1 VASKAEYGRRGLRDH
16 EVLQRQANIA
26 GRFDIL
32 TRRRRVGDRYTW
44 VIDLETDGINP
55 SLQPDDVLEST
66 SLRIEVDKDPS
77 PGSHYSFDT
86 DQFRVL
92 EHPLLTYS
100 YATLGSCESPDPRC
114 DSHCYEF
121 QVLVKHMDVMS
132 YMNLM
137 KLSIDDRPPE
147 LDQFASGSIRAKELT
162 FSRPASW
169 KYRDDEV
176 MKYLRDLL
184 DECDRD
190 DEEMKKWLIEK
201 SEL

>member
-1 VASKAEYGRRGLRDH
+1 MASKAEYGRRRLTDH

-26 GRFDIL
+26 GRFDVL
-32 TRRRRVGDRYTW
+32 TRRRRVDDRYTW

-55 SLQPDDVLEST
+55 SLQPDDVPEST
-66 SLRIEVDKDPS
+66 SPRIEVDKDPS
-77 PGSHYSFDT
+77 PGSRHSLDT
-86 DQFRVL
+86 DHFRVL

-100 YATLGSCESPDPRC
+100 YATLGSCESPDPQC

-121 QVLVKHMDVMS
+121 QVLVKHLDVMS
-132 YMNLM
+132 YMDLM
-137 KLSIDDRPPE
+137 KLFIDDRPPE
-147 LDQFASGSIRAKELT
+147 LDQFASASIRVKELT

-176 MKYLRDLL
+176 MKYIRDLL
-184 DECDRD
+184 DKCDRD
-190 DEEMKKWLIEK
+190 DEEMKKWLIER